1 MCIPLYSMHAYDKK
15 NFSTRYI
22 LTFDTGLTFHS
33 LVGLMHLIVRNEVS
47 MGKKEPRINA
57 EFNYRLSLS
66 LSVPFPVE
74 TRAQSRS
81 RFKWTRNNIWC
92 GERVFHST
100 IFLSFPTFLQRV
112 STLECRYKLAETLI
126 RSAAYFYTSTSI
138 ARFISPIVDIMITRK
153 HFFSQHA

>member
-100 IFLSFPTFLQRV
+100 IFLSFPTFL
-112 STLECRYKLAETLI
+112 
-126 RSAAYFYTSTSI
+126 
-138 ARFISPIVDIMITRK
+138 
-153 HFFSQHA
+153 